1 MVEFSTSF
9 PFSEWS
15 IPRKEFYINRGQKI
29 IDTYRILVTCPIV
42 TIFRG
47 TSVWHGSSESIM
59 STYLILDSL
68 GWSLGVVENSMR
80 KLWRSAQ
87 KLAAKYFFFCFL
99 FFWLGFQ
106 LGLRLKWNWMWE
118 PFLMIAGHTCLR
130 KTMGFEVAFKFYFL
144 TWQIHEKK
152 ISSVKLQVGTRII
165 HRFISNKTFKI
176 WNLVDQKNKT
186 N

>member
-15 IPRKEFYINRGQKI
+15 IPRKEYYINRGQKI

-42 TIFRG
+42 TIIRG

-87 KLAAKYFFFCFL
+87 KLAAKYFFV
-99 FFWLGFQ
+99 FFFFGLASNWACDWNGTECGNPFWWLQ
-106 LGLRLKWNWMWE
+106 DIHAYEKQWGLKSHW
-118 PFLMIAGHTCLR
+118 
-130 KTMGFEVAFKFYFL
+130 
-144 TWQIHEKK
+144 
-152 ISSVKLQVGTRII
+152 S
-165 HRFISNKTFKI
+165 FIF
-176 WNLVDQKNKT
+176 
-186 N
+186 